1 MTRNCLLVFGL
12 MFVSGLVSQP
22 TLGVEL
28 DRYWFLI
35 HDRAVIADLE
45 LSADE
50 QAAVR
55 KEIDPLDLQFMSLRG
70 TTPEK
75 VAKELPEIIAVVK
88 RRLHEVLKPEQE
100 RRLAEIVLRVQ
111 GPAGLLRMDIAAQMK
126 FTADQK
132 KKVEKIT
139 EETQKEIGDLE
150 RQLKEGKPQE
160 PLRKEA
166 QKLRNQEQED
176 VYKVLSKS
184 QQALWRKLAG
194 ETFDVARV
202 GKMAFKAPEIVDTN
216 IWVNSQ
222 PLSLSQQKGKVVALH
237 FYTHGC
243 INCIHN
249 YPWLRAWYDE
259 LTPKGLVIV
268 GIHTP
273 EGEGEKVIE
282 SIKKKANEEKL
293 LFPIVVD
300 NEKQNWN
307 AWGNS
312 MWPTVYLI
320 DKQGYM
326 RTYWMGEL
334 KWQGTDGEKIIRE
347 QIEELL
353 SEDERR

>member
-1 MTRNCLLVFGL
+1 MGKNYELVLGLLLLCGL
-12 MFVSGLVSQP
+12 ISKVACGADP
-22 TLGVEL
+22 

-35 HDRAVIADLE
+35 HDRAVIAE
-45 LSADE
+45 LKLSSDQ

-55 KEIDPLDLQFMSLRG
+55 KEIDPLDLQFMALRG
-70 TTPEK
+70 TTPER
-75 VAKELPEIIAVVK
+75 VSKELPEIIAAAK
-88 RRLHEVLKPEQE
+88 KRLHEVLKPEQE

-111 GPAGLLRMDIAAQMK
+111 GPPGLLRTDIAAQMK

-132 KKVEKIT
+132 KKLEKIT
-139 EETQKEIGDLE
+139 EEAQKGIADLE
-150 RQLKEGKPQE
+150 KQLKDGKPPE
-160 PLRKEA
+160 PLHKEA
-166 QKLRNQEQED
+166 QKLRNEEQED

-194 ETFDVARV
+194 ETFDAARI
-202 GKMAFKAPEIVDTN
+202 GKMAFKAPEIIDTN

-222 PLSLSQQKGKVVALH
+222 PLSLAQQKGKVVALH

-259 LTPKGLVIV
+259 LTPKGLVMV

-282 SIKKKANEEKL
+282 SIKKKAKEEKL

-300 NEKQNWN
+300 NDKQNWN

-326 RTYWMGEL
+326 RTFWMGEL
-334 KWQGTDGEKIIRE
+334 KWQGTDGEKIIRD

-353 SEDERR
+353 TEES

>member
-1 MTRNCLLVFGL
+1 MRRNCLLVL
-12 MFVSGLVSQP
+12 GLVLVSWLNSQS
-22 TLGVEL
+22 TLGVEP

-35 HDRAVIADLE
+35 HDQAVIADLK

-50 QAAVR
+50 QTAVR
-55 KEIDPLDLQFMSLRG
+55 REIDPLDLQFMALRSA
-70 TTPEK
+70 TPER
-75 VAKELPEIIAVVK
+75 VAKELPEIIAQAK
-88 RRLHEVLKPEQE
+88 KRLHEVLKPEQE
-100 RRLAEIVLRVQ
+100 RRIAEIVLRVQ
-111 GPAGLLRMDIAAQMK
+111 GPPGLLRTDIAAQMK
-126 FTADQK
+126 FTTDQK
-132 KKVEKIT
+132 KKIEKIT
-139 EETQKEIGDLE
+139 EETEKGIADLE
-150 RQLKEGKPQE
+150 KQLKEGKPPE
-160 PLRKEA
+160 PLQKEA
-166 QKLRNQEQED
+166 QKLRNEEQED

-194 ETFDVARV
+194 ETFDAARI

-216 IWVNSQ
+216 VWVNSQ

-249 YPWLRAWYDE
+249 YPWLRAWHDE
-259 LTPKGLVIV
+259 LTPKGLVMI

-273 EGEGEKVIE
+273 EVEGEKVIE
-282 SIKKKANEEKL
+282 SIKKKAKEDKL

-326 RTYWMGEL
+326 RAYWMGEL

-347 QIEELL
+347 QIEKLL

>member
-1 MTRNCLLVFGL
+1 MGGKYVLVLVLMLL
-12 MFVSGLVSQP
+12 SGLNSQVAVGAGP
-22 TLGVEL
+22 

-35 HDRAVIADLE
+35 HDRAVIAE
-45 LSADE
+45 LKLSPEE

-55 KEIDPLDLQFMSLRG
+55 QEIDPLDLKFMALRG
-70 TTPEK
+70 TTPER
-75 VAKELPEIIAVVK
+75 VAKELPEIIVEAK
-88 RRLHEVLKPEQE
+88 KRLHGTLKPEQE
-100 RRLAEIVLRVQ
+100 RRLAEINLRVE
-111 GPAGLLRMDIAAQMK
+111 GPAGILSTDVATQMK

-139 EETQKEIGDLE
+139 ADTQKLIEDLE
-150 RQLKEGKPQE
+150 RQLKDGKPPE
-160 PLRKEA
+160 PLHTEA
-166 QKLRNQEQED
+166 KKLRSKEQDD
-176 VYKVLSKS
+176 VYKVLSKT

-194 ETFDVARV
+194 ETFDAARI
-202 GKMAFKAPEIVDTN
+202 GKMAFKAPEIIDTN

-222 PLSLSQQKGKVVALH
+222 PLSLAQQKGKVVALH
-237 FYTHGC
+237 FYTYGC

-249 YPWLRAWYDE
+249 YPWLRAWHDE
-259 LTPKGLVIV
+259 LTPKGLVMV

-273 EGEGEKVIE
+273 EGEGEKVLD
-282 SIKKKANEEKL
+282 SIKKKAKEEKL

-300 NEKQNWN
+300 NDRQNWS

-326 RTYWMGEL
+326 RTFWMGEL
-334 KWQGTDGEKIIRE
+334 KWQGTDGEKIIRD

-353 SEDERR
+353 AEES